1 MTTTT
6 RRPPVRS
13 GASRMSSGFPRS
25 APRQRARPVASAHV
39 DGFTWPVT
47 GIAAQ
52 PRPRRRRRAPV
63 GTVLLA
69 ALVALL
75 CAGCGH
81 PAPSTEEKTMD
92 PQAELEARPTL
103 EEMTA
108 RYDEMLQRIR
118 DRLDAE
124 FGPVTWYKTSGR
136 TWGNCGKTFPSH
148 LGGRTTTSPLWVSDR
163 NIPDD
168 RWPHARRIVADITG
182 EYGFA
187 IMGLQIDRPG
197 DHTINGFDTTLD
209 AHYSFATQ
217 LATVLQ
223 VSSGCH
229 RSVTP
234 TPWATSTATAET
246 P

>member
-1 MTTTT
+1 
-6 RRPPVRS
+6 
-13 GASRMSSGFPRS
+13 
-25 APRQRARPVASAHV
+25 
-39 DGFTWPVT
+39 
-47 GIAAQ
+47 
-52 PRPRRRRRAPV
+52 
-63 GTVLLA
+63 VLLT
-69 ALVALL
+69 ALMVLL
-75 CAGCGH
+75 SAGCGD
-81 PAPSTEEKTMD
+81 PAPSTQENAMD
-92 PQAELEARPTL
+92 PRTELAARPTL

-108 RYDEMLQRIR
+108 RYDEMLQRVR

-136 TWGNCGKTFPSH
+136 TWGNCGKTFPGH

-168 RWPHARRIVADITG
+168 RWPRARRIVADITG

-187 IMGLQIDRPG
+187 VMGLQIDRPG

-217 LATVLQ
+217 RTTVLQ

-229 RSVTP
+229 RSLNP
-234 TPWATSTATAET
+234 TPWSTATKT
-246 P
+246 PGTP